1 MSQTKKAEKLEIPER
16 FRNFRTRLH
25 LSQEEMG
32 EHLCVTGNYVY
43 LIESGK
49 KAPGPSLVKLFESME
64 NSPLYDPEKTPVT
77 IPPNPFYT
85 MIKTESL
92 HKNFAE
98 LAEMLVE
105 TPQKDRKP
113 IIGQLKEMMDEIESR
128 EVASSGPLSEVQRA
142 ALKAASARGAK
153 RGP

>member
-1 MSQTKKAEKLEIPER
+1 MSQTKKLEISER

-32 EHLCVTGNYVY
+32 EHLCVTGNYIY

-64 NSPLYDPEKTPVT
+64 NSPQFDPSLAPVT
-77 IPPNPFYT
+77 IPPNPFYA
-85 MIKTESL
+85 MIKTETL

-98 LAEMLVE
+98 LAEILTE
-105 TPQKDRKP
+105 TPKNDRKP

-128 EVASSGPLSEVQRA
+128 EVASSGPLSEVQRG
-142 ALKAASARGAK
+142 ALKGASARGAK
-153 RGP
+153 RGS